1 MKHLIPIF
9 VFLAL
14 SLSACTGK
22 DFLSWNVPGVEEE
35 GVSHDMIILGERLP
49 DPYSV
54 ENMTKAL
61 NAIHP
66 SGAGR
71 TTLDPTDFY
80 VRFLPK
86 DDAQMQI
93 LADAGLQLLDHPL
106 DYRILR
112 EGDWYHDP
120 SLPEGSITWQY
131 GVVPVDFEF
140 PPSVRYERLDN
151 CYLPDNDPATKAD
164 GIDWA
169 AVEREAY
176 RLTGNGDMLLP
187 DSRAE
192 GDAGKYYM
200 PEGRIAVMD
209 PDFSAEP
216 VGVKGV
222 TVCCNSFVKIATAY
236 TDEQGYYHLK
246 KSYNTDIRYRLIFKN
261 VKGFCQGLNLILL
274 PASVSTFG
282 KQPPTGFSVVI
293 DNYSEDK
300 LFARCVVNNA
310 GYDYV
315 RASEKSA
322 GAIAPAPRDL
332 RLWVLGLLDFRLN
345 IMMHQ
350 GVIIETWEPLSSGLG
365 EYLFMAKIVQ
375 PDVYLGVNGC
385 SSYNEIYERALLAF
399 AQAGH
404 FSRVGKDWWHHY
416 VVYTL
421 KSLAGSSLANPYGER
436 GDEDSPYCELVQCY
450 SCYCQS
456 VLYRRH
462 YPDSEALFG
471 SGEWFSPQLLM
482 YLDERGLGLEKIS
495 PLFTTD
501 VVDMEIL
508 KLKMLSYYPEFK
520 SVINEAFARYGEQ

>member
-1 MKHLIPIF
+1 MKR
-9 VFLAL
+9 FLSIAVIAVSCL
-14 SLSACTGK
+14 CSCTGEQY
-22 DFLSWNVPGVEEE
+22 LSWNVPGSEEE
-35 GVSHDMIILGERLP
+35 GLSHDMLVLGERLP

-61 NAIHP
+61 NAVHP
-66 SGAGR
+66 AGAGR
-71 TTLDPTDFY
+71 TTLEPTDFY

-93 LADAGLQLLDHPL
+93 LEDAGLQLIDHPL

-120 SLPEGSITWQY
+120 SLPEDCITWQY

-140 PPSVRYERLDN
+140 PPSVRYERLDD

-169 AVEREAY
+169 EVEREAY
-176 RLTGNGDMLLP
+176 RLTGNGDMLP
-187 DSRAE
+187 ETRGGGEA
-192 GDAGKYYM
+192 AKNYI
-200 PEGRIAVMD
+200 PEGRIAIMD
-209 PDFSAEP
+209 PDFSDEP

-222 TVCCNSFVKIATAY
+222 MVCCNSFVKIATCY
-236 TDEQGYYHLK
+236 TDESGYYRFS
-246 KSYNTDIRYRLIFKN
+246 KSYNTDVRYRLIFRN

-282 KQPPTGFSVVI
+282 KQPASGFSITI
-293 DNYSEDK
+293 DNCSEDR

-315 RASEKSA
+315 RASEKA
-322 GAIAPAPRDL
+322 GGAIASAPRDL
-332 RLWVLGLLDFRLN
+332 RLWVLGLLDFRFN

-350 GVIIETWEPLSSGLG
+350 GVIIETWEPLASGLG

-375 PDVYLGVNGC
+375 PDVYLGVSSC
-385 SSYNEIYERALLAF
+385 TSYNEIYERTLRAF

-404 FSRVGKDWWHHY
+404 FSRVGKDWWHRY
-416 VVYTL
+416 VMYTFNA
-421 KSLAGSSLANPYGER
+421 LAGSSLENPYGER
-436 GDEDSPYCELVQCY
+436 GDADSDYCELVECY

-462 YPDSEALFG
+462 YTGSDALFG

-501 VVDMEIL
+501 VVDMEVL

-520 SVINEAFARYGEQ
+520 TVINEAFARYAQQ